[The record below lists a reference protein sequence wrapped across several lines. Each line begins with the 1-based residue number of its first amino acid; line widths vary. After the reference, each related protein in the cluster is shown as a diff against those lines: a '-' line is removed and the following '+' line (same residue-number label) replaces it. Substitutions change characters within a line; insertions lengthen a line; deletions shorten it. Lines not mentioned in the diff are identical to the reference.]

1 MCPMWTFESHP
12 FIDPE
17 CRNAWVNHLSR
28 QGQSESPELTSQS
41 LFDLRE
47 INESSFDA
55 VANGRDYQRVDYAVA
70 GDPLGDTV
78 NISVISPSAERRA
91 LPVLFHLHGGGMAL
105 GNRFSDIARV
115 LDWVDELSVAALS
128 VEYRLSPEH
137 PFPAGLDD
145 AWTALVW
152 LNAHALELGIDPR
165 KIVLVGE
172 SAGGCLAAGLA
183 LRARDMGLA
192 PLAGILLMCPMLD
205 DRTPSDG
212 GHAVTIGP
220 WSAASNAT
228 AWDFYLGEQRGGAD
242 VSPYAAPG
250 RATNLEGLSPVYV
263 DVGSLDVLAP
273 EAIEFAMRL
282 WSCGAN
288 AELHVWPGGYHGFD
302 EFAPLSAISVEA
314 TSSRTAWLRRIIS

>member
-1 MCPMWTFESHP
+1 MFPVWTFKSHP

-17 CRNAWVNHLSR
+17 CQNAWVNHLSR
-28 QGQSESPELTSQS
+28 QGRSESPELTPRS
-41 LFDLRE
+41 LLDFRE
-47 INESSFDA
+47 KDESGFDA
-55 VANGRDYQRVDYAVA
+55 VANGRVFQRVDYAVA
-70 GDPLGDTV
+70 GDSPGHTV
-78 NISVISPSAERRA
+78 DISVISQSTERRD
-91 LPVLFHLHGGGMAL
+91 LPVLFHLHGGGTAL

-115 LDWVDELSVAALS
+115 LDWVDELSVVALS

-145 AWTALVW
+145 AWVALTW
-152 LNAHALELGIDPR
+152 LNAHALELGVDPR

-172 SAGGCLAAGLA
+172 SAGGCFAAGLA

-205 DRTPSDG
+205 DRTPSHG
-212 GHAVTIGP
+212 GHDVTIGP
-220 WSAASNAT
+220 WSAASNAA
-228 AWDFYLGEQRGGAD
+228 AWDFYLGEQRGRAG

-250 RATNLEGLSPVYV
+250 RATNLEGLSPVYI

-273 EAIEFAMRL
+273 EAIEFATRL
-282 WSCGAN
+282 WTCGVN
-288 AELHVWPGGYHGFD
+288 AELHVWPGGYHSFD
-302 EFAPLSAISVEA
+302 KIAPLAAISVEA